1 MTDARSIITKI
12 KKKETPSKEE
22 LIWFSK
28 SLADK
33 SISDAQVAAFAMAVT
48 LNGLEERALVA
59 LTSAMRDSGD
69 TLKWKTDKPVLDK
82 HSTGGVGDCA
92 SLIIAPLLAAAGI
105 CVPMISGRGLGHTGG
120 TLDKL
125 ESIPGI
131 NVNMDSAL
139 LAKVVDK
146 VGCAIVSAT
155 VNIAPAD
162 KRLYAIRDVTATI
175 DCLELITA
183 SILSKKLAAGL
194 EGLVLDVKSGNGAF
208 MKSSEDA
215 RILGKALVETANL
228 AGCKTLALITDM
240 NEPLA
245 PSIGNA
251 VEVNDVMDVLVHSKE
266 GRLKEL
272 CLKLGSELL
281 VTNGV
286 IASLTEAKAKLESL
300 LESGDAAETFGKMI
314 AAMGGPIDFVEN
326 WKFFLP
332 EAPVILEVKAESG
345 GYIAGWNSEALG
357 LTCVN
362 LGAGRKVETD
372 TINPAVGISDI
383 SPIGTHLQRGK
394 PILKI
399 HAARIETAETAA
411 RQVFNALILSQNIPT
426 ERPLV
431 LDKVT

>member
-286 IASLTEAKAKLESL
+286 IASVTEAKAKLESL

-332 EAPVILEVKAESG
+332 EAPVILEVKAESS

>member
-332 EAPVILEVKAESG
+332 EAPVILEVKAESS

>member
-155 VNIAPAD
+155 GNIAPAD

-194 EGLVLDVKSGNGAF
+194 EGLVLDVKFGNGAF

-215 RILGKALVETANL
+215 RILGQALVETANL

-251 VEVNDVMDVLVHSKE
+251 VEVNDVMDVLVHSKD
-266 GRLKEL
+266 GRLKKL

-286 IASLTEAKAKLESL
+286 IASVTEAKAKLESL

-332 EAPVILEVKAESG
+332 EAPVILEVKAESS

>member
-286 IASLTEAKAKLESL
+286 IASVTEAKAKLESL